1 MSELQ
6 KLKDDIEKMSIYH
19 QHEILRIFLSDSNVC
34 INENK
39 NGTFINLTEQKKD
52 IIDKLH
58 QYCIYVN
65 EQQKSL
71 EHQEKEKL
79 RLQNTYFKADKD
91 TSSSNINTQC
101 PTNLETSN

>member
-1 MSELQ
+1 MTELHVLKNNIENMSV
-6 KLKDDIEKMSIYH
+6 YH
-19 QHEILRIFLSDSNVC
+19 QHEILRIFLTDSDVC

-39 NGTFINLTEQKKD
+39 NGTFINLSEQKKD

-71 EHQEKEKL
+71 EYQEKEKL
-79 RLQNTYFKADKD
+79 RLQNKYFKADKD
-91 TSSSNINTQC
+91 TNSSNNST
-101 PTNLETSN
+101 